1 METGAGPVRLVGAVV
16 VVAGLVAGLVL
27 ATDGLG
33 RVGGAWTAGGP
44 TVYGPLQ
51 VLLAATTLGAG
62 LVLLMRR
69 GAVVTAA
76 ALGVAGLC
84 AAQLAG
90 TGLVATRRWPLYRGC
105 CSTEQITAEPLVTA
119 LAALLAVVGGLAA
132 ATCLV
137 LLLLLV
143 RSRYA
148 TWSQPVAVRATG
160 VAAGVVVLVVGPVL
174 VTGLLTG
181 GSGDRADL
189 LAWTLACSL
198 PIGAALALSSALPR
212 PAAWTVLA
220 VVAAGALAASLG
232 TSFLETRLPWG
243 GARALVVAAAVVVTL
258 SRTLPQPRPA
268 RLATD
273 APG

>member
-1 METGAGPVRLVGAVV
+1 METGAGRVRLVGAVV

-69 GAVVTAA
+69 GAVVTGA

-84 AAQLAG
+84 TAQLAG

-119 LAALLAVVGGLAA
+119 LAALLAVVCGLAA

-137 LLLLLV
+137 LLV
-143 RSRYA
+143 RGPYA

-220 VVAAGALAASLG
+220 VVVAGALAASLG

-243 GARALVVAAAVVVTL
+243 GARALVVAAAVVVAL